1 MLKSNILFGCPFTFI
16 RVIHRVFNTANGIFC
31 RVDGICTVSLNEFLQ
46 AEYIITNVA
55 IKGNLVF
62 FGVWSIV
69 AKLFVIIGPNERT
82 VFDGG
87 RTILCTESIAKIVIT
102 ETEETVLAVRF
113 NVIKKD
119 KSIFI
124 DNYFKE
130 RYEIHQNLNI
140 PVFDVDAIECLI
152 DDSKI

>member
-1 MLKSNILFGCPFTFI
+1 MITKHAKDIYETLEKYHIDKNIFKEIHLKPGEMKS
-16 RVIHRVFNTANGIFC
+16 
-31 RVDGICTVSLNEFLQ
+31 
-46 AEYIITNVA
+46 
-55 IKGNLVF
+55 
-62 FGVWSIV
+62 
-69 AKLFVIIGPNERT
+69 
-82 VFDGG
+82 
-87 RTILCTESIAKIVIT
+87 
-102 ETEETVLAVRF
+102 